1 MKAGHGR
8 ERRLALF
15 ALLVILRA
23 AAMKSRRAPPST
35 RAGCRRERPK
45 WFAAMR
51 RTEAKYGVPVA
62 VQLATIA
69 REFELRRRRAADQA
83 HRQRLFSRKVPR
95 SSAYGY
101 AQALDGTWDDY
112 RRSTGRRGAD
122 RDDFADASD
131 FIGWYMNE
139 AARVNGLAPHDA
151 YNQYLAYHEGRA
163 GYARGTYR
171 AKAWLPGVARDVE
184 AWSVVYQTQLQ
195 SCPARLTVG
204 AAAPRAYRRA
214 ATARR
219 RGEAWIG

>member
-1 MKAGHGR
+1 MKAGNRRGP
-8 ERRLALF
+8 RLAVL
-15 ALLVILRA
+15 ALLGLTLTA
-23 AAMKSRRAPPST
+23 CGHEKPPST
-35 RAGCRRERPK
+35 TVDACRMQSERPK

-51 RTEAKYGVPVA
+51 KTEAKYGVPVA

-69 REFELRRRRAADQA
+69 RESSFVADAQPTK
-83 HRQRLFSRKVPR
+83 RVGSSIFSRKVPR

-112 RRSTGRRGAD
+112 RRATGRRGAD

-163 GYARGTYR
+163 GYARGSYR
-171 AKAWLPGVARDVE
+171 AKAWLPAVARDVE
-184 AWSVVYQTQLQ
+184 AWSVVYQTQLRT
-195 SCPARLTVG
+195 CP
-204 AAAPRAYRRA
+204 RR
-214 ATARR
+214 
-219 RGEAWIG
+219 

>member
-8 ERRLALF
+8 ERRLAIFVCLG
-15 ALLVILRA
+15 LILA
-23 AAMKSRRAPPST
+23 ACGHEKPPST
-35 RAGCRRERPK
+35 VVDACRMQTERPK

-69 REFELRRRRAADQA
+69 RESSFVANAQPTKRVGSSIFARD
-83 HRQRLFSRKVPR
+83 VPR

-112 RRSTGRRGAD
+112 RRATGRRGAD

-139 AARVNGLAPHDA
+139 ASRVNGLAPHDA
-151 YNQYLAYHEGRA
+151 YNQYLAYHEGKA
-163 GYARGTYR
+163 GFARGTYH
-171 AKAWLPGVARDVE
+171 KKPWLPPVARDVQ
-184 AWSVVYQTQLQ
+184 AWALRYEQQLA
-195 SCPARLTVG
+195 SCPIR
-204 AAAPRAYRRA
+204 
-214 ATARR
+214 
-219 RGEAWIG
+219 